1 MVVILNKIN
10 PNNEKIKAKL
20 KNEELIFIF
29 DYKTHLELNNLK
41 IKNYFGDK
49 FLKNEDII
57 LIEEKSRFLSKWFEE
72 KIISEKITFDEV
84 NLGRLL
90 KNEFHHYLIQEIKKI
105 LQVKKIYEEF
115 RSEEF
120 LISKDLVN
128 ILEKYTNKIQ
138 IIESEENSVQKSEK
152 KIGDYVIIPFF
163 SKKILVSEKTFRKIN
178 ENLNWIF
185 YKILNRKKN
194 NKKPNDVVF
203 IEFDIRKNFN
213 LIKNISKNYNIT
225 LFNFRRP
232 YIWNKNSFMKI
243 FKSDFTIV
251 NTSQKTLSKNEKDM
265 ISEFINLFKTN
276 NFFENFF
283 KYEDINLWKII
294 KNDFISIHE
303 NRFHDTIKQ
312 IKIIKNFLVENN
324 FKKIFVWNENGVT
337 ERIIIDLASK
347 MNIEIILI
355 QHGMYYETKEANEY
369 NEFIGIIP
377 TSSTVFLGWGNP
389 TIDYMK
395 KKSHNKKM
403 FAVRNYYFDEIYK
416 KYKKL
421 SKDEYILL
429 VTTTPVRN
437 ISSDLF
443 LKNIEEYLFII
454 KQIIIIAEKLNKKLI
469 IKVHPDKD
477 NLDLENYMT
486 IPSFVQLK
494 KFEDISPLIAS
505 CELMISTDLSTTILE
520 AQNLEKP
527 VIAVKAKKNFL
538 GIPLIFKNSYCKFLD
553 INLVEDEL
561 LKILKDNSYKKEI
574 ITNGTN
580 FLKTY
585 VISSKNSLEHKV

>member
-1 MVVILNKIN
+1 
-10 PNNEKIKAKL
+10 
-20 KNEELIFIF
+20 
-29 DYKTHLELNNLK
+29 
-41 IKNYFGDK
+41 
-49 FLKNEDII
+49 
-57 LIEEKSRFLSKWFEE
+57 
-72 KIISEKITFDEV
+72 
-84 NLGRLL
+84 
-90 KNEFHHYLIQEIKKI
+90 
-105 LQVKKIYEEF
+105 
-115 RSEEF
+115 
-120 LISKDLVN
+120 
-128 ILEKYTNKIQ
+128 
-138 IIESEENSVQKSEK
+138 
-152 KIGDYVIIPFF
+152 
-163 SKKILVSEKTFRKIN
+163 
-178 ENLNWIF
+178 
-185 YKILNRKKN
+185 
-194 NKKPNDVVF
+194 
-203 IEFDIRKNFN
+203 
-213 LIKNISKNYNIT
+213 
-225 LFNFRRP
+225 
-232 YIWNKNSFMKI
+232 
-243 FKSDFTIV
+243 
-251 NTSQKTLSKNEKDM
+251 
-265 ISEFINLFKTN
+265 
-276 NFFENFF
+276 
-283 KYEDINLWKII
+283 
-294 KNDFISIHE
+294 
-303 NRFHDTIKQ
+303 
-312 IKIIKNFLVENN
+312 
-324 FKKIFVWNENGVT
+324 
-337 ERIIIDLASK
+337 
-347 MNIEIILI
+347 
-355 QHGMYYETKEANEY
+355 
-369 NEFIGIIP
+369 
-377 TSSTVFLGWGNP
+377 
-389 TIDYMK
+389 
-395 KKSHNKKM
+395 M